1 MQVIIIIS
9 DSRSVQVM
17 KLTSYYWFGSY
28 EPKKK
33 KAFSRLTACLGGFS
47 SVTAVMQKKGGR
59 NYDLAKLYCN
69 NGLM

>member
-28 EPKKK
+28 EPKKEK
-33 KAFSRLTACLGGFS
+33 GFH
-47 SVTAVMQKKGGR
+47 GLP
-59 NYDLAKLYCN
+59 LA
-69 NGLM
+69 

>member
-33 KAFSRLTACLGGFS
+33 AFSRLTACLGGFS
-47 SVTAVMQKKGGR
+47 SVTAVMQNKGGR
-59 NYDLAKLYCN
+59 NCELAKLYYN

>member
-33 KAFSRLTACLGGFS
+33 KRFHGLP
-47 SVTAVMQKKGGR
+47 
-59 NYDLAKLYCN
+59 LA
-69 NGLM
+69 